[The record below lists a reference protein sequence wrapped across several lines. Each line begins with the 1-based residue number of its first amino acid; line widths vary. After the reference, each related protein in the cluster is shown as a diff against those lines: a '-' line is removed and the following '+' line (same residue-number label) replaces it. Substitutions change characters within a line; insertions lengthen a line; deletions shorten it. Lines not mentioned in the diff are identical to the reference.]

1 MTQEK
6 MNINSRTL
14 WSNLWNDSPGA
25 NKNQHVEVIYS
36 KDVAPTPF
44 QVTAHI
50 IKYKDSQGP
59 KGRLML
65 RSDTPK
71 LS

>member
-14 WSNLWNDSPGA
+14 WSYLWNDEPGA
-25 NKNQHVEVIYS
+25 NKKQHVEVIHW
-36 KDVAPTPF
+36 KDAAPSPC

-50 IKYKDSQGP
+50 ITYTGSRGP

-71 LS
+71 LA